1 MADTLDLAAWNKPGK
16 FRDKDFLKAIAEF
29 SGELKATIDAE
40 VDGFD
45 PNPEARSERVRNVTG
60 TGGFEI
66 FCRTYFPH
74 YVKGEPSVMHM
85 HVFSRFEAI
94 FDAPKSIYEWLIAPR
109 GEAKST
115 IVTQLGAL
123 YAVVTG
129 QKHFEIIAMAT
140 LGLSVMML
148 EAIKAE
154 LEFNPRLAMDFPDV
168 AGKGRVWKEAV
179 ILTRNNVKL
188 IAIGAGQKPRG
199 MRHGPF
205 RPDLVLLD
213 DLEND
218 ENVKSKDQRDK
229 LDSWIDK
236 AIIPLGPPGGKMDV
250 FYVGTLLHYDA
261 VLARK
266 SKNPMWR
273 GKKFRSVIRMPD
285 RMDLW
290 GTWEEL
296 LRNAAEDDGDGDV
309 LDRAAAADAFY
320 AQNQAAMDA
329 GAVVSWPTVRPIEF
343 LMKLKVLIG
352 ADAFNSEQQNDPLS
366 DSDAPFRVVQFWI
379 NRGQDWLL
387 FGAHDSSLGKR
398 NPSRDFSATLVGAYG
413 RQSGK
418 LHVVEALIR
427 RVVPDVQIAQV
438 IELQRIHNCQL
449 WGFESIG
456 FQEFM
461 RTELVKRA
469 AAEHCHVP
477 AMGIAKHDSP
487 KDVRILGMQ
496 MHVQNGIILFDS
508 RHKLLLEQLQNWPM
522 ADHDDGPDAL
532 EMLWQ
537 IARRFV
543 GGLGIIGS
551 GTGGPSRSHQ
561 TLDDYRGM

>member
-1 MADTLDLAAWNKPGK
+1 MADTFDLASWNKPGK
-16 FRDKDFLKAIAEF
+16 FRDKDFLKAVGEF
-29 SGELKATIDAE
+29 SAELKATIDAE

-45 PNPEARSERVRNVTG
+45 PSPDGMAERVRNVTG

-94 FDAPKSIYEWLIAPR
+94 FDTPKSVYEWLIAPR

-115 IVTQLGAL
+115 IVTQLGVM
-123 YAVVTG
+123 YAVVTA
-129 QKHFEIIAMAT
+129 QKHFPIIAMAT

-179 ILTRNNVKL
+179 ILTRTNVK
-188 IAIGAGQKPRG
+188 IMAIGAGQKPRG
-199 MRHGPF
+199 MRHGPY

-229 LDSWIDK
+229 LDSWVDK
-236 AIIPLGPPGGKMDV
+236 AIIPLGPPGGKMDI
-250 FYVGTLLHYDA
+250 FYVGTLLHMDA

-266 SKNPMWR
+266 AKNPMWR
-273 GKKFRSVIRMPD
+273 GRKFRSIIRMPD

-296 LRNAAEDDGDGDV
+296 IRNAALDDGDGDSS
-309 LDRAAAADAFY
+309 AGTAAADDFY
-320 AQNQAAMDA
+320 AQNKAAMDA

-343 LMKLKVLIG
+343 LMKLRVLIG
-352 ADAFNSEQQNDPLS
+352 LDAFNSEQQNDPLS
-366 DSDAPFRVVQFWI
+366 DSDAPFRKVQFWV
-379 NRGQDWLL
+379 NKGNDWLM

-398 NPSRDFSATLVGAYG
+398 NAARDYSATLVGAYG

-418 LHVVEALIR
+418 LHIVEALIR
-427 RVVPDVQIAQV
+427 RVVPDVQLAQI
-438 IELQRIHNCQL
+438 IELQKVHRCL
-449 WGFESIG
+449 VWGFESIG

-461 RTELVKRA
+461 RTELVKRSA
-469 AAEHCHVP
+469 QQHVHVP
-477 AMGIAKHDSP
+477 ARAISKHDAA
-487 KDVRILGMQ
+487 KEVRIMGLQ
-496 MHVQNGIILFDS
+496 MHVQNGLILFDP
-508 RHKLLLEQLQNWPM
+508 RHTLLLEQLQNYPM
-522 ADHDDGPDAL
+522 ADHDDGPDCL

-537 IARRFV
+537 IARRFAA
-543 GGLGIIGS
+543 GLGVQSSGS
-551 GTGGPSRSHQ
+551 RASSGD
-561 TLDDYRGM
+561 LADYRGE